1 MTNEHVLELSR
12 QSIQTL
18 VLLCAPLLG
27 FGLVVGVMTNVFQ
40 AVTQIT
46 ETTLS
51 VVPKILAMLL
61 AFVIFGPWMLDLIM
75 DFTTQ
80 LYSNIPGVIR

>member
-1 MTNEHVLELSR
+1 MTTEHVLDLTR
-12 QSIQTL
+12 HSIRVL
-18 VLLCAPLLG
+18 VLLSAPLLG
-27 FGLVVGVMTNVFQ
+27 FGLVVGVATNVFQ

-61 AFVIFGPWMLDLIM
+61 AFVIFAPWMLDLIL
-75 DFTTQ
+75 DFTTT
-80 LYSNIPGVIR
+80 LYDGIPAIIR

>member
-1 MTNEHVLELSR
+1 MNSEHVLDLSR
-12 QSIQTL
+12 HAIKTL
-18 VLLCAPLLG
+18 VLLSAPVLG
-27 FGLVVGVMTNVFQ
+27 FGLVVGVLTNVFQ

-51 VVPKILAMLL
+51 VVPKLLAMLL
-61 AFVIFGPWMLDLIM
+61 AFVIFAPWMLDLIL

-80 LYSNIPGVIR
+80 LYDSIPGIIR

>member
-1 MTNEHVLELSR
+1 MRHAIRTLIFLS
-12 QSIQTL
+12 
-18 VLLCAPLLG
+18 APLLG
-27 FGLVVGVMTNVFQ
+27 FGLVVGVLTNIFQ

-61 AFVIFGPWMLDLIM
+61 AFVIFAPWMLDLIL

-80 LYSNIPGVIR
+80 IYDAIPGIIR

>member
-1 MTNEHVLELSR
+1 MTNEHVLDLAR
-12 QSIQTL
+12 QSIKTL
-18 VLLCAPLLG
+18 VLLSAPLLG

-46 ETTLS
+46 ETTLA
-51 VVPKILAMLL
+51 VVPKLLAMLI
-61 AFVIFGPWMLDLIM
+61 AFVIFAPWMLDLII

-80 LYSNIPGVIR
+80 VYDGIPGIIR

>member
-18 VLLCAPLLG
+18 VMLCAPLLG

-61 AFVIFGPWMLDLIM
+61 AFVIFGPWMLDIII

-80 LYSNIPGVIR
+80 IYSAIPSIIR